1 MNNKLSL
8 IFYLFAIVATTSC
21 NQAEVK
27 SKPPVARKPQ
37 KTYTAKTINS
47 SVANNVIDF
56 PCAVIIEPDDKT
68 IDHLKKIN
76 SEDDYNTIV
85 DDNEFYISE
94 STTFLDSVK
103 LKEIQKYSK
112 GSVVFKTAAGG
123 IYSLKL
129 DSIPW
134 GVILF
139 NGNNKP
145 VKVDI
150 TDIEDSYHSYMK

>member
-1 MNNKLSL
+1 M
-8 IFYLFAIVATTSC
+8 FYLFIIVATTAC
-21 NQAEVK
+21 NRAGVK
-27 SKPPVARKPQ
+27 HKSPAAGISRKIP
-37 KTYTAKTINS
+37 KAKTTNS
-47 SVANNVIDF
+47 SFTGNVIDF